1 MATVYST
8 INGISWEQKTMEDLG
23 DFIMADATISVNIG
37 QASKNQRYRK
47 SSSSYALSLGV
58 HYVGFYPLVI

>member
-1 MATVYST
+1 
-8 INGISWEQKTMEDLG
+8 MEDLG
-23 DFIMADATISVNIG
+23 DFIMAEATISVNIG